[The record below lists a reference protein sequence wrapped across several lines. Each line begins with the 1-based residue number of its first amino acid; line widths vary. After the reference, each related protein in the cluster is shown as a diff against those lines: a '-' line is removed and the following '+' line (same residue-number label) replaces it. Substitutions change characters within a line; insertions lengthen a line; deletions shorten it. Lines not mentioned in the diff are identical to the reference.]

1 MKRRDFLT
9 STAAF
14 SGGIFSGL
22 HLKGGQSSASSDPVT
37 GPKPNILFI
46 LVDELRYPTKES
58 GFPEG
63 VNDAAGFLNKFM
75 PKLYHKLWTKGVKF
89 GSHYAAANACTPSR
103 GTLITGLY
111 SQQNWLVATITST
124 PCNADGCGPGDYPP
138 PQRQPVLNPNFPTY
152 GKLLQAAGYQTP
164 YVGKWHASVPSP
176 YSNALDKYGFS
187 YYKSFYDPTGDNFQ
201 GTYGDESRGYHND
214 EFTANNAIEW
224 LNNNGSD
231 SKPWCLTV
239 GFVNPHD
246 REFFPAGTEWV
257 NYDNFLLDPTVNPEG
272 LKPAYYYA
280 DVDGQTYYGP
290 KVDWDTNILKSP
302 PPQNFPKVP
311 PNWEDAASIKAK
323 NLKTQTFFQEFHQL
337 IWGGITYDSSQT
349 TPSVERYPIP
359 RPAVNFALGKFP
371 FSYWQRGLD
380 SYAQVMGIVDEQ
392 IERVIDAIP
401 QDVLNNTVI
410 VFASDHGEYSGAH
423 GFPQGKMGTAYEE
436 AWHIPLIVV
445 DPSGR
450 FTGDIDQIRTGLTS
464 SIDLS
469 TLLVSIGNRGARDW
483 MTGNLAAIYGDR
495 HDMISMLKRAG
506 APGRPYVLFAT
517 DEVIPGYFN
526 FNKAPTHVLGL
537 RTEDTKLGLYAKW
550 HPLSAQIIN
559 PSIELEFYD
568 YSTTKGQ
575 LELENRSDDPRA
587 RAMKRELLNNLLPNE
602 LQQKL
607 PGALG
612 AQQELSKV
620 AHLAF
625 REFVQLQQPGVWM
638 KGGLRSLLGMGGEF

>member
-1 MKRRDFLT
+1 MKRRDFLA

-22 HLKGGQSSASSDPVT
+22 HLKGGQSSSGPDAVS

-58 GFPEG
+58 GFPDG

-75 PKLYHKLWTKGVKF
+75 PKLYQKLWTKGVKF

-124 PCNADGCGPGDYPP
+124 PCNANGCGPGDYPP
-138 PQRQPVLNPNFPTY
+138 TQRQPVLNPNFPTY
-152 GKLLQAAGYQTP
+152 GRLLQAAGYQTP
-164 YVGKWHASVPSP
+164 YVGKWHVSVPSAN
-176 YSNALDKYGFS
+176 SNALDSYGFS

-224 LNNNGSD
+224 LNNNGTGG
-231 SKPWCLTV
+231 KPWCLTV

-257 NYDNFLLDPTVNPEG
+257 NYDNFLLDSTVNPEG
-272 LKPAYYYA
+272 LKPVYYYA

-290 KVDWDTNILKSP
+290 KVDWNANILKSP
-302 PPQNFPKVP
+302 PPQNFPAVP
-311 PNWEDAASIKAK
+311 PNWEDADSIKAK

-337 IWGGITYDSSQT
+337 IWGGITDDSSQT

-401 QDVLNNTVI
+401 QDVLSNTVI

-469 TLLVSIGNRGARDW
+469 TLLVSIGNRGTRDW

-495 HDMISMLKRAG
+495 HDMISMLKCAS

-550 HPLSAQIIN
+550 HPLTAQIIN

-587 RAMKRELLNNLLPNE
+587 RAMKRELLNNLLANE

-612 AQQELSKV
+612 VQQELSKV